1 MNIKTLGLVSTA
13 LFLSSGCA
21 TALTPEAGQIRIVE
35 SKSEHDCTFVTTL
48 SASDVGGFGPEQQSD
63 NALNKLRNKAA
74 EAELNGVRI
83 IALNAASGQGAT
95 VSAEGLR
102 CNFDD

>member
-1 MNIKTLGLVSTA
+1 MRPEADIQLNLLERSANDPKQTVGIEMNIKALGLVSTA

-48 SASDVGGFGPEQQSD
+48 SASDVGGFLW
-63 NALNKLRNKAA
+63 AR
-74 EAELNGVRI
+74 
-83 IALNAASGQGAT
+83 AT
-95 VSAEGLR
+95 V
-102 CNFDD
+102 

>member
-1 MNIKTLGLVSTA
+1 MNIKITNLVLA
-13 LFLSSGCA
+13 VLFLASGCA
-21 TALTPEAGQIRIVE
+21 TTLTPDANQVRIVE
-35 SKSEHDCTFVTTL
+35 AKSEYDCNFVTTL
-48 SASDVGGFGPEQQSD
+48 SASDIGGFGPEQQSD

-74 EAELNGVRI
+74 EAGLNGVRI
-83 IALNAASGQGAT
+83 IALNPTPSSGVI